1 MWATCKESLTEN
13 NVCVLRQRAAF
24 MTSALILGA
33 VFFLCCMVLFLG
45 VREQSGECAIYSI
58 EVFHS
63 SHIDNGMQ
71 VILSCGPV
79 NQPDLLLNV
88 FEGGFSL
95 LH

>member
-1 MWATCKESLTEN
+1 
-13 NVCVLRQRAAF
+13 

-45 VREQSGECAIYSI
+45 VREQSGESAIYSI
-58 EVFHS
+58 EVFRT
-63 SHIDNGMQ
+63 SHTDNDLQ
-71 VILSCGPV
+71 VTLSCGPV

-88 FEGGFSL
+88 CEDSFSL